1 MDGGDATRGGVLSR
15 AHEAFGAAMTHLFP
29 RGTDLESVERAQGC
43 WITDTRGKSYL
54 DAASGALVVNIGH
67 GDSRVTA
74 AIQRQMAAVSYVHP
88 SAFTSDVA
96 ERYAAALSSLLPMPD
111 ASIFPVSGGSEAVE
125 TALKAA
131 RAFHLAMGEPDRSI
145 VIGRDLSYHG
155 NTRGALDVSGREALR
170 QPYLP
175 WLDHAGRVPGVLE
188 YRCPNPAHP
197 DRCSEWHAD
206 RLDEAIVRLGA
217 GRVAAFIAEPIGG
230 AASGAAAPP
239 DGYWDAVRRVCD
251 EHGVLIIADE
261 VMTGFGRTGRWFAAE
276 HYGLEPDIMT
286 LAKGAA
292 SGYFPLGV
300 CAMAGHVAAP
310 LIDKGFTHGLTFSHH
325 PVGAAA
331 GLAVLHRL
339 DELRLP
345 DAAAGK
351 GDRLKQS
358 LLQVI
363 GAHPFVGEI
372 RGVGLLLAV
381 ELVSDRRAKTPF
393 PRSRRMAERL
403 TLLARERGLLV
414 YPSSG
419 CAGAGAGDLVMIGPP
434 LTITDSEIE
443 EVAKRLAEAMMELK

>member
-1 MDGGDATRGGVLSR
+1 
-15 AHEAFGAAMTHLFP
+15 MTHLFP
-29 RGTDLESVERAQGC
+29 RGADLASVERAQGC
-43 WITDTRGKSYL
+43 WITDTRGNSYL

-74 AIQRQMAAVSYVHP
+74 AIHRQMAAVSYVHP
-88 SAFTSDVA
+88 SAFTSEVA
-96 ERYAAALSSLLPMPD
+96 ERYAANLSLRLPM
-111 ASIFPVSGGSEAVE
+111 ANAWVFPVSGGSEAVE

-131 RAFHLAMGEPDRSI
+131 RAFHLARGEPDRSI
-145 VIGRDLSYHG
+145 VIGRELSYHG
-155 NTRGALDVSGREALR
+155 NTRGALDVSGRVGLR

-175 WLDHAGRVPGVLE
+175 WLDQAGRVPGVLE

-197 DRCSEWHAD
+197 DRCAEWHAS
-206 RLDEAIVRLGA
+206 RLDEAIVGLGA
-217 GRVAAFIAEPIGG
+217 DRVAAFIAEPIGG

-239 DGYWDAVRRVCD
+239 EGYWQAVSRVC
-251 EHGVLIIADE
+251 EKHGVLIVADE
-261 VMTGFGRTGRWFAAE
+261 VMTGFGRTGRWFASE

-300 CAMAGHVAAP
+300 CAMADHVAAP
-310 LIDKGFTHGLTFSHH
+310 LIERGFTHGLTFSHH

-331 GLAVLHRL
+331 GLAVLQRL
-339 DELRLP
+339 DELQLP
-345 DAAAGK
+345 DAARIK

-358 LLQVI
+358 LQEAI
-363 GAHPFVGEI
+363 GEHPFVGDI

-381 ELVSDRRAKTPF
+381 ELVSDRRSKIPF
-393 PRSRRMAERL
+393 PRSKKMAERL
-403 TLLARERGLLV
+403 TLLARDRGLLV

-434 LTITDSEIE
+434 LTVTDQENEEIT
-443 EVAKRLAEAMMELK
+443 KRLGAAMMELT

>member
-1 MDGGDATRGGVLSR
+1 
-15 AHEAFGAAMTHLFP
+15 MTHLFP
-29 RGTDLESVERAQGC
+29 RGTDLGSAERAQGC
-43 WITDTRGKSYL
+43 WITDTKGKSYL

-88 SAFTSDVA
+88 SALTSEVA
-96 ERYAAALSSLLPMPD
+96 ERYAAALSPLLPMPN

-155 NTRGALDVSGREALR
+155 NTRGALDVSGRDELR
-170 QPYLP
+170 LPYLP

-197 DRCSEWHAD
+197 DRCAEWHAD
-206 RLDEAIVRLGA
+206 RLDEAMVRLGPS
-217 GRVAAFIAEPIGG
+217 RVAAFIAEPIGG

-239 DGYWDAVRRVCD
+239 EGYWDAIRRVCD

-261 VMTGFGRTGRWFAAE
+261 VMTGFGRTGRWFASE
-276 HYGLEPDIMT
+276 HFGLEPDIMT
-286 LAKGAA
+286 LAKGAT

-300 CAMAGHVAAP
+300 CAMAGHVTAP
-310 LIDKGFTHGLTFSHH
+310 LVEGGFTHGLTFSHH

-331 GLAVLHRL
+331 GLAVLQRL
-339 DELRLP
+339 NDLRLP
-345 DAAAGK
+345 AAAADRGE
-351 GDRLKQS
+351 RLKNS
-358 LLQVI
+358 LHRAI
-363 GAHPFVGEI
+363 GDHPLVGDV

-381 ELVSDRRAKTPF
+381 ELVSDRRAKSPF
-393 PRSRRMAERL
+393 PRTRRMAERL
-403 TLLARERGLLV
+403 TLLARDQGLLI

-434 LTITDSEIE
+434 LTVTDHEIE
-443 EVAKRLAEAMMELK
+443 QIAKRLGAAMMELT